1 MTRRSFLAAAA
12 AVPLMGDK
20 KGPTLCMFSKHF
32 PELNYAELGKTCK
45 DLGFAGIDLTVRPKG
60 HVLPERVAEDL
71 PRAVDALRK
80 AGLEVPM
87 ITTLIPR
94 RRWKASHGS
103 PLRRIR
109 PSASLFTLLIVFPA
123 IALAQSPFDTGFT
136 AMQTL
141 FTGTVAK
148 VASLI
153 AIVVGGYQF
162 AHGEPGAKKTLAGV
176 AAGTGIAVL
185 ATNVLTWLWGV

>member
-1 MTRRSFLAAAA
+1 MPRF
-12 AVPLMGDK
+12 P
-20 KGPTLCMFSKHF
+20 HF
-32 PELNYAELGKTCK
+32 R
-45 DLGFAGIDLTVRPKG
+45 I
-60 HVLPERVAEDL
+60 VLPIA
-71 PRAVDALRK
+71 PRSRRTWTRPTITLAL
-80 AGLEVPM
+80 V
-87 ITTLIPR
+87 LI
-94 RRWKASHGS
+94 A
-103 PLRRIR
+103 
-109 PSASLFTLLIVFPA
+109 PA

>member
-1 MTRRSFLAAAA
+1 
-12 AVPLMGDK
+12 
-20 KGPTLCMFSKHF
+20 
-32 PELNYAELGKTCK
+32 
-45 DLGFAGIDLTVRPKG
+45 
-60 HVLPERVAEDL
+60 
-71 PRAVDALRK
+71 
-80 AGLEVPM
+80 M
-87 ITTLIPR
+87 IATLISCNRPQTALTSR
-94 RRWKASHGS
+94 
-103 PLRRIR
+103 LRRLR
-109 PSASLFTLLIVFPA
+109 PSLTLFTLLIIFPA
-123 IALAQSPFDTGFT
+123 LALAQSPFDTGFT